1 MLILTNI
8 NLIMSYVTN
17 KFQQKREYIVIPI
30 IPIGGIH
37 LHLYQNNLT
46 YHSTGKNMTE
56 KNFTITQIQME
67 NKMVYHST
75 NK

>member
-1 MLILTNI
+1 M
-8 NLIMSYVTN
+8 
-17 KFQQKREYIVIPI
+17 I

-46 YHSTGKNMTE
+46 YHSTGKKYTTII
-56 KNFTITQIQME
+56 FTTTKKKKKE
-67 NKMVYHST
+67 NKTIYHFT